1 MGLNFSYLLYFKKDQ
16 LWDALQGLAE
26 IAERYSP
33 GTIIHFPDHDLA
45 IPLEASSMSVKE
57 YQYND
62 PEICFA
68 TCLNFKEDKAIRDYF
83 KDRDGDDDW
92 QRSPPDMDRKRE
104 VSIGYIYLW
113 IYQKNPYSESDD
125 SVLFEFDTTGT
136 RMSILFSESSSI
148 RKRFIQFLEKNN
160 GICGV
165 FNREMG
171 GGELFWYKGQ
181 RYSIEISDQF
191 LLPDDLEEIIKGNL

>member
-1 MGLNFSYLLYFKKDQ
+1 MGLNFSYLLYFKRED
-16 LWDALQGLAE
+16 LWDALRGLVK
-26 IAERYSP
+26 IAERHSP
-33 GTIIHFPDHDLA
+33 STIIHFPDHDLA
-45 IPLEASSMSVKE
+45 IPLEASLMNVTE

-62 PEICFA
+62 PEIGFA

-83 KDRDGDDDW
+83 KDPDSVDDW
-92 QRSPPDMDRKRE
+92 QRSPPDTKRKRE

-136 RMSILFSESSSI
+136 RMSILFSESCSI
-148 RKRFIQFLEKNN
+148 RKAFIQFLEKNN

-181 RYSIEISDQF
+181 RYSIELSDQF
-191 LLPDDLEEIIKGNL
+191 LLPDEIEQQLRDNP